1 MTRRRCVSLESWE
14 VVTSQGTDLGV
25 ESMKAGRLL
34 GHQVREMCD
43 RLKYR
48 SLWAER
54 FGVIASWNK
63 SQIHL
68 SQVSYI
74 TLHNTCG

>member
-1 MTRRRCVSLESWE
+1 MTRPRCISLESWE
-14 VVTSQGTDLGV
+14 VVTSLGTNLGV
-25 ESMKAGRLL
+25 ESMKAERFL
-34 GHQVREMCD
+34 GHQVGEMCD
-43 RLKYR
+43 RLKCR

-63 SQIHL
+63 SQIYL